1 MNRIKSVKDLQRLP
15 SGNFLNVKTRIVYAK
30 EAIEKEFGEELKE
43 LEKSKEVVK
52 AVNPKAEVKPK
63 AEAEVKPK
71 AEAEVKPKAKAKAK
85 TKNCK

>member
-1 MNRIKSVKDLQRLP
+1 MNRIKSVKDLQKLP

-43 LEKSKEVVK
+43 LNKSKEVVK
-52 AVNPKAEVKPK
+52 AVKPKAEV
-63 AEAEVKPK
+63 EPK

-85 TKNCK
+85 IKKL

>member
-1 MNRIKSVKDLQRLP
+1 MNRIKSIKDLQELP

-43 LEKSKEVVK
+43 LKKSKEVVK
-52 AVNPKAEVKPK
+52 PKAEVETKAKVETKTKPK
-63 AEAEVKPK
+63 TKP
-71 AEAEVKPKAKAKAK
+71 K

>member
-30 EAIEKEFGEELKE
+30 EAIEKEFSEELKE
-43 LEKSKEVVK
+43 LKKSKEVAK
-52 AVNPKAEVKPK
+52 AVKPKAEVKPK
-63 AEAEVKPK
+63 AKAEVKLK

>member
-1 MNRIKSVKDLQRLP
+1 MNRIKSVKDLQKLP

-43 LEKSKEVVK
+43 LNKPKEVAK
-52 AVNPKAEVKPK
+52 AVKPK
-63 AEAEVKPK
+63 AEVEPK
-71 AEAEVKPKAKAKAK
+71 AKVEVKPKAKTK

>member
-43 LEKSKEVVK
+43 LNKSKEVVK
-52 AVNPKAEVKPK
+52 AVKTKAEVEPK
-63 AEAEVKPK
+63 AK
-71 AEAEVKPKAKAKAK
+71 AEVKPKAKAKAK

>member
-1 MNRIKSVKDLQRLP
+1 MNRIKSVKDLQKLP

-52 AVNPKAEVKPK
+52 AVKPKAEV
-63 AEAEVKPK
+63 EPK